1 MYLLPPP
8 SAGGVRRRDSAALGV
23 KKESSFWTAF
33 AAAPPVLALALPMP
47 LRGPVPAPLR
57 APKDVGEVAHPV
69 SARGSARGSTLV
81 RSTSATF
88 KRKTSKKQGGSL
100 SDSPSAP
107 SRWFKRWKSKKK
119 LQVPPAIAAQL
130 SAQLMMSRRFDE
142 LSETIHASSA
152 AAADTAHSMGLS
164 EDVCLQFY
172 NGVVE
177 AAARAL
183 DPGSKDANDGGSGGE
198 GGEASGPSPAPAESV
213 PEASSP
219 NTKGAARIEGILAR
233 AIKRSAIRLTDL
245 FTEWDVDRNG
255 SISKKELKAAL
266 LQSGIKA
273 QPGEL
278 DRLFNLWDRDKSG
291 GIDYTELNRALKPS
305 GAPSLQRQLSEAAE
319 HEAEAV
325 VLLGRGHALAVKQM
339 KESKEAAKQRRLALS
354 PRSLALREEA
364 EQKQAERAQELAK
377 LWQEDEES
385 GRRWTASKWL
395 ASRNV
400 AAVVA
405 DALKLP
411 ALSHDA
417 ASQFSYVKNLKRPQV
432 EELLSSAGLQ
442 GLVDFVA
449 GAVESLSM
457 QSTGSAEV
465 LNDKFATTAK
475 FQMTYG
481 SLSLFFGGLES
492 LLGPPKMYKGP
503 NHAERSLFNM
513 MEYEHT
519 GDKDATSSFTAPNG
533 TTTTSEVEWQFVCCP
548 EARNAYP
555 ERQGFREHHSQ
566 WCRSPKPL
574 AELMDLMESY
584 ANERL
589 RAGGHSEMI
598 LEELVGGR
606 LYTGPMV
613 R

>member
-1 MYLLPPP
+1 
-8 SAGGVRRRDSAALGV
+8 
-23 KKESSFWTAF
+23 
-33 AAAPPVLALALPMP
+33 MP
-47 LRGPVPAPLR
+47 LKGPVPAPLK
-57 APKDVGEVAHPV
+57 APKDAGEIARPV
-69 SARGSARGSTLV
+69 SARGSARGSGLM
-81 RSTSATF
+81 RSASASF
-88 KRKTSKKQGGSL
+88 KRKASQKQSGSL

-107 SRWFKRWKSKKK
+107 SRWFKKWKSKKK
-119 LQVPPAIAAQL
+119 LQVQVPPAIAAQL
-130 SAQLMMSRRFDE
+130 SAQLLMSRRFDE
-142 LSETIHASSA
+142 LSETIHASAA
-152 AAADTAHSMGLS
+152 AAADTANSMGLS
-164 EDVCLQFY
+164 EDVCVQFY

-177 AAARAL
+177 AAAKAL
-183 DPGSKDANDGGSGGE
+183 DHGSDAKTGGLGGE
-198 GGEASGPSPAPAESV
+198 GGEARGPSPAQAESS
-213 PEASSP
+213 PEGSP
-219 NTKGAARIEGILAR
+219 NTKGAARIEGILAK

-266 LQSGIKA
+266 VQSGIKA

-305 GAPSLQRQLSEAAE
+305 GAPSLQRQLSETAE

-325 VLLGRGHALAVKQM
+325 VLLGRGNALAVKQQ

-364 EQKQAERAQELAK
+364 ERKQAERAQELAK

-417 ASQFSYVKNLKRPQV
+417 ASQFSYVKKLKRPQV
-432 EELLSSAGLQ
+432 EELLSNAGLQ

-449 GAVESLSM
+449 GAIESLST
-457 QSTGSAEV
+457 QATGSAEV

-503 NHAERSLFNM
+503 SHAERSLFNM
-513 MEYEHT
+513 MEYEHI

-533 TTTTSEVEWQFVCCP
+533 TTTTSEVEWQFVCLP
-548 EARNAYP
+548 EARDAYP

-574 AELMDLMESY
+574 AELMELMESH

-598 LEELVGGR
+598 VEELVGGR

-613 R
+613 GCCCCCKQVEPARRRP